1 MEPPMRREM
10 IDAKNDISV
19 SHQCELLSVSRT
31 SIYYHPKVSP
41 MNIVLMHRIDEL
53 YTEDP
58 TRGTRRMSNCLRKRF
73 NLHAGRGKVRRL
85 MERIGIG
92 AIYPKKRLSA
102 SNNQHKKYPYL
113 LRNVPITRV
122 NQVWSTDIT
131 FIRLSDGFVYLVAVI
146 DWYSRYVLSWRLST
160 TLDTGFCREAL
171 EEALEKYGNPEIF
184 NTDQGC
190 QFTSEEFTDILL
202 ARDIRISMDGK
213 GRALDNV
220 FVERLWRTVKYD
232 DIYLKDYS
240 TVTECQDGLKQF
252 FHRYN
257 TIREHQSLDYNYPEE
272 VYFGR
277 VKLLKA
283 A

>member
-1 MEPPMRREM
+1 MEFPMKRAM
-10 IDAKNDISV
+10 IDSRDAMTV
-19 SHQCELLSVSRT
+19 SHQCELLSVGRT
-31 SIYYHPKVSP
+31 SIYYQPKISS

-58 TRGTRRMSNCLRKRF
+58 TRGTRRISNCLRKRF
-73 NLHAGRGKVRRL
+73 VLYAGRAKVRRL
-85 MERIGIG
+85 MDRMGIG
-92 AIYPKKRLSA
+92 AIYPKKRLSV
-102 SNNQHKKYPYL
+102 SNKQHIKYPYL

-131 FIRLSDGFVYLVAVI
+131 FIRLKGGFVYLVAVI

-171 EEALEKYGNPEIF
+171 EEALEKHGNPEVF

-190 QFTSEEFTDILL
+190 QFTSEEFTGVLK
-202 ARDIRISMDGK
+202 AREIKISMDGK

-220 FVERLWRTVKYD
+220 FVERLWRTVKQE
-232 DIYLKDYS
+232 DIYLKEYS
-240 TVTECQDGLKQF
+240 TVAECRDGLRKYF
-252 FHRYN
+252 KRYN

-272 VYFGR
+272 VYYGR
-277 VKLLKA
+277 IKLMEA